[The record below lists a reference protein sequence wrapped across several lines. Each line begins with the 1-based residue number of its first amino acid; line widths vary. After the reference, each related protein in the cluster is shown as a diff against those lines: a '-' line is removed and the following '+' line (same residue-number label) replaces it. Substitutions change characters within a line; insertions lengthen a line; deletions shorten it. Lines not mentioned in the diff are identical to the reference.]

1 MNEIAK
7 SLPETNFYRREEIFR
22 GDSMAEQDKGKVNY
36 AEAKGG
42 GLGGRMKDGK
52 GNFFLLYL
60 VKGSF

>member
-7 SLPETNFYRREEIFR
+7 SLPKTNFYRREEIFK
-22 GDSMAEQDKGKVNY
+22 GHYMAEQDKGKLNH
-36 AEAKGG
+36 AEAEGG
-42 GLGGRMKDGK
+42 GGRTKDGK